1 MNVQPIKI
9 PLNFVNE
16 PRPINKK
23 VKTELQRPVNDKK
36 GRSEFHIPQEL
47 IDQLEEEP
55 KKQPLKNEAKLDVR
69 A

>member
-1 MNVQPIKI
+1 MNVQPVKI

-23 VKTELQRPVNDKK
+23 VKTELPRPVNDKK
-36 GRSEFHIPQEL
+36 GCSEFHIPQEL
-47 IDQLEEEP
+47 IDQLENERQ
-55 KKQPLKNEAKLDVR
+55 KRPLKNEAKLDSI